1 MQLLRFRAFPA
12 DRAAMRLVALAL
24 ASLLALAA
32 ACGGG
37 GEEDGDGEAT
47 ATATD
52 TPAPTATP
60 YALAPE
66 PTIVSGPAATPT
78 PEAATSEREYV
89 VAPGDTLSG
98 IAARFDS
105 TVEAIMERND
115 LTDTVIR
122 LDQTL
127 VIPAAGA
134 TADAGGGGDVGESD
148 AGDAGGGGEDADADE
163 RPGSHE
169 VVAGDSAYAIAE
181 QYDVT
186 IEQLAAAN
194 ATTVDA
200 LNNIQIGQ
208 TLLIP

>member
-78 PEAATSEREYV
+78 PEAAASEREYV

-115 LTDTVIR
+115 LTDTTIR
-122 LDQTL
+122 LDETL
-127 VIPAAGA
+127 IIPAAGA
-134 TADAGGGGDVGESD
+134 TADAGGDGDTGESD
-148 AGDAGGGGEDADADE
+148 AGDAGGGEDADADE

-169 VVAGDSAYAIAE
+169 VVAGDSAYAIAL
-181 QYDVT
+181 QYEVT
-186 IEQLAAAN
+186 LEELAAAN
-194 ATTVDA
+194 GTTVDA
-200 LNNIQIGQ
+200 LNNIRIGD

>member
-12 DRAAMRLVALAL
+12 GRTAMRLVALAL

-47 ATATD
+47 ATVTD

-78 PEAATSEREYV
+78 PEAAASEREYV
-89 VAPGDTLSG
+89 VAAGDTLSG

-105 TVEAIMERND
+105 TVEAIMERNN
-115 LTDTVIR
+115 LTDTEIFV
-122 LDQTL
+122 DQSL

-134 TADAGGGGDVGESD
+134 AADADGASDAEAD
-148 AGDAGGGGEDADADE
+148 AGDADGGEDAEADE

-186 IEQLAAAN
+186 LEELAAAN
-194 ATTVDA
+194 ATTTDE

-208 TLLIP
+208 TLIIP

>member
-12 DRAAMRLVALAL
+12 DRTAMRLIALAL

-78 PEAATSEREYV
+78 PAAASEQEYV
-89 VAPGDTLSG
+89 VAAGDTLSG

-105 TVEAIMERND
+105 TIEAIMERND
-115 LTDTVIR
+115 LTDTEIFV
-122 LDQTL
+122 DQKL

-134 TADAGGGGDVGESD
+134 TADAGGDGDTGEAD
-148 AGDAGGGGEDADADE
+148 AGDAGGDSEAADE

-181 QYDVT
+181 QYDIT
-186 IEQLAAAN
+186 LEELAAAN
-194 ATTVDA
+194 ATTTDE

-208 TLLIP
+208 TLIIP

>member
-1 MQLLRFRAFPA
+1 
-12 DRAAMRLVALAL
+12 MRLVALAL

-78 PEAATSEREYV
+78 PEAAASEREYV

-134 TADAGGGGDVGESD
+134 TADAGGGGDTGEGD
-148 AGDAGGGGEDADADE
+148 AGDAGGGEDADADE

-169 VVAGDSAYAIAE
+169 VVAGDSAYAIALHYE
-181 QYDVT
+181 VT
-186 IEQLAAAN
+186 LEELATAN
-194 ATTVDA
+194 GTTVDA
-200 LNNIQIGQ
+200 LNNIQIGD
-208 TLLIP
+208 TLVIP

>member
-47 ATATD
+47 AAATD

-66 PTIVSGPAATPT
+66 PTIVSGPAVTPT
-78 PEAATSEREYV
+78 PEAAASEREYV

-134 TADAGGGGDVGESD
+134 TADAGGDGDAAESD
-148 AGDAGGGGEDADADE
+148 AGDAGGGEDADADE

-194 ATTVDA
+194 GTTVDA
-200 LNNIQIGQ
+200 LNNIQIGD

>member
-78 PEAATSEREYV
+78 PEAAASEREYV

-134 TADAGGGGDVGESD
+134 TADAGGGGDAGESD
-148 AGDAGGGGEDADADE
+148 AGDAGGDGEAADE
-163 RPGSHE
+163 GPRSHE

-200 LNNIQIGQ
+200 LNNIRIGD